1 MQHTAPFHWAV
12 GIENTFIPQERPG
25 LRALEEYELTQH
37 YQLWRADIDRAAEL
51 GISHI
56 RWGIPW
62 YRVNPQPGRY
72 VWDWV
77 DEVLDYLVNQKGIQP
92 ILDLMH
98 YGAPLWLEN
107 AFLNAD
113 YPQYVAEYAGAVAE
127 RYRDLVRYYTPLN
140 EPTVNAAFCGRRGEW
155 PPYLEGEDGYVK
167 LLLPI
172 IRGMVQT
179 VETVRQADPEAIF
192 VQVEALGW
200 LWTEDERLQAEV
212 ERRLAHT
219 YLAFD
224 LFSGRVD
231 TGHLLWPYLR
241 QHGTTEND
249 LAWLQERAVAV
260 DVLGVNLYPWSG
272 GELVM
277 GPDGLAQRRGELN
290 GYHLADVLRHTWQ
303 RYKLPMMITETS
315 ARRDVS
321 GRSQWMDETISAT
334 AAVRAEGIPVTG
346 YTWFPVMTMIDWEY
360 RRTSK
365 PLADYLLHLG
375 LWDSAFDEDGV
386 LQRHPTP
393 LVEKFRRQVAQGSP
407 RRLAKSEEGS

>member
-1 MQHTAPFHWAV
+1 V

>member
-1 MQHTAPFHWAV
+1 
-12 GIENTFIPQERPG
+12 
-25 LRALEEYELTQH
+25 
-37 YQLWRADIDRAAEL
+37 
-51 GISHI
+51 
-56 RWGIPW
+56 
-62 YRVNPQPGRY
+62 
-72 VWDWV
+72 
-77 DEVLDYLVNQKGIQP
+77 
-92 ILDLMH
+92 
-98 YGAPLWLEN
+98 
-107 AFLNAD
+107 
-113 YPQYVAEYAGAVAE
+113 VAE